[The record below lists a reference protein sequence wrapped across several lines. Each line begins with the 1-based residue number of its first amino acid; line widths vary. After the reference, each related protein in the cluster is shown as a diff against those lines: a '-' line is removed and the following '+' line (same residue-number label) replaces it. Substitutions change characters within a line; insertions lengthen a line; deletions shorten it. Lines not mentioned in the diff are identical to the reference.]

1 MRTNIYVDGF
11 NLYYGSLK
19 STAYKWLDLKSLF
32 QTCLGPGNSIQKI
45 KYYTAKI
52 SARPGNPHGPTKQDT
67 YLRALKAHIP
77 ELDIILGHF
86 IVKPVR
92 MPLANPPMWGSKTVQ
107 VMKTEEKGSDVNL
120 AVDLLNDAWM
130 NKYECAVV
138 VSNDGDLA
146 GAMRLVKKQGKRIVV
161 LVPGDPTTR
170 PHSVQ
175 LTKWSH
181 KIMSIPLSA
190 IGGCQLPNPIPGTT
204 IHKPKTW

>member
-11 NLYYGSLK
+11 NLYYGSLRGT
-19 STAYKWLDLKSLF
+19 SYKWLDLKQLF
-32 QTCLGPGNSIQKI
+32 QTCLGSGHSIQKL

-52 SARPGNPHGPTKQDT
+52 SARPEDPDGPMKQDT

-92 MPLANPPMWGSKTVQ
+92 MPLVKPTVSSKTVE

-130 NKYECAVV
+130 NSYECAVV

-161 LVPGDPTTR
+161 LAPGDPSTR

-181 KIMSIPLSA
+181 KITSIPLAA
-190 IGGCQLPNPIPGTT
+190 IAGSQLPNPIPNTT
-204 IHKPKTW
+204 IHKPKAW